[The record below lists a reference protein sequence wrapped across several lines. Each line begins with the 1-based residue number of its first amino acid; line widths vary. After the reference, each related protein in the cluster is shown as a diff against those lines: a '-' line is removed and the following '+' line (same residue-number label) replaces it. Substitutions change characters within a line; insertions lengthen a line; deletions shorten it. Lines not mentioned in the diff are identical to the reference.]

1 MNKNKDLKQIYVAVK
16 CNLYFNIN
24 FMFRHLGVVGECN
37 IQYALDPES
46 EKYYIIEAQNMSKS
60 KINLNVFKMLKGI
73 ILKR

>member
-1 MNKNKDLKQIYVAVK
+1 
-16 CNLYFNIN
+16 
-24 FMFRHLGVVGECN
+24 MFRHLGVVGECN

-73 ILKR
+73 ILKRY